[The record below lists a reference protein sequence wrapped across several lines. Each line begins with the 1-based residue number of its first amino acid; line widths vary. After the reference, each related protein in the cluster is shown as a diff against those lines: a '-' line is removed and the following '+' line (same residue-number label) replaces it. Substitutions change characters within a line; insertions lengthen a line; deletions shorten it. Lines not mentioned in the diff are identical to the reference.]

1 MKHLK
6 LFEAHGIDLDIE
18 DQVDKYFDE
27 IQKNP
32 NRTDFNF
39 LFQNDQA
46 NTFFKLRIDPSIDSE
61 GKCIEG
67 DGDYF
72 EIVIKKRN
80 DVATLLHE
88 VKHLDFRI
96 KNKKLY
102 QSVYYKAKEILNN
115 YTDTPQVLAEI
126 FYLYD
131 ENEFQSKYHSYYKE
145 FKLYCKDRLTPDSNL
160 DKVKYLWMKY
170 LLNCDDKSWAYYL
183 VDKEF
188 KFGHYISSKK
198 LDECIYQMIE
208 AGITEKSDLFKWSKN
223 WLVNNIKLL
232 WNQFRKK
239 IGYYTKEER
248 VEIDKIKKYFETV
261 FQQRH
266 TKYKRKFSRMILLV
280 ADQHQIKY

>member
-1 MKHLK
+1 
-6 LFEAHGIDLDIE
+6 
-18 DQVDKYFDE
+18 
-27 IQKNP
+27 
-32 NRTDFNF
+32 
-39 LFQNDQA
+39 
-46 NTFFKLRIDPSIDSE
+46 
-61 GKCIEG
+61 
-67 DGDYF
+67 
-72 EIVIKKRN
+72 
-80 DVATLLHE
+80 
-88 VKHLDFRI
+88 
-96 KNKKLY
+96 
-102 QSVYYKAKEILNN
+102 
-115 YTDTPQVLAEI
+115 
-126 FYLYD
+126 
-131 ENEFQSKYHSYYKE
+131 
-145 FKLYCKDRLTPDSNL
+145 
-160 DKVKYLWMKY
+160 MKY
-170 LLNCDDKSWAYYL
+170 LLSCDDKSWAYYL

-188 KFGHYISSKK
+188 KFGHYISNKK

>member
-18 DQVDKYFDE
+18 NQVDKYFDE

-32 NRTDFNF
+32 DRTDFNF

-67 DGDYF
+67 SGDYF

-88 VKHLDFRI
+88 VKHIDFRI

-131 ENEFQSKYHSYYKE
+131 ENEFQSKYHGYYKE

-170 LLNCDDKSWAYYL
+170 LLSCDDKSWAYYL

-188 KFGHYISSKK
+188 KFGHYISNKK